1 MTVPEIGRVYILD
14 HLKET
19 VRAEWKRQKKSGY
32 VEEDIQAEADTRLA
46 ALSHAECEDLL
57 RGMMPELE
65 RKEIAR
71 IIEDNF
77 YAIRGDIR
85 KLIEQECPDREEE
98 AYVEETISMKPS
110 NTTQQ

>member
-1 MTVPEIGRVYILD
+1 
-14 HLKET
+14 
-19 VRAEWKRQKKSGY
+19 
-32 VEEDIQAEADTRLA
+32 
-46 ALSHAECEDLL
+46 
-57 RGMMPELE
+57 MMPELE